1 MKKVHASIC
10 CGPTIKES
18 QVFVSMF
25 KQLSIDGS
33 TYHMPK
39 TRCWATPQRWLLTLD
54 MISFRAD
61 LWNPA
66 NLEKVELP
74 SLEKNL
80 PQNCKC
86 LLSSEPA
93 SPGCVVLVVDADEP
107 QIWFCYVGGKK
118 WTWHEYNIT
127 VEKTRFPFIMS
138 SKKQR
143 EEECAHQSSHRE
155 ASSEFIFKG
164 NCNGERTRISNDG
177 HVTVI
182 LGHSERFQIRS
193 IAAVEGKFYFEMSSS
208 ELGVLEFI
216 PNPTFSTLKFERLP
230 VPHYRWEF
238 AFPHLVESRGR
249 LFLVV
254 QIQDSL
260 SSITLYKMD
269 FSRLAWSMVDGLYD
283 QVFFLGRLHFTASY
297 SAWELGVKQGNVYY
311 LFEDEVYGEDGEVEL
326 LNVFFPGDK
335 YMPSSNYCHGSIDD
349 LPASLLG
356 IHNVLIKA
364 CGFSIGTG

>member
-1 MKKVHASIC
+1 MNLKSGFAMLEARN
-10 CGPTIKES
+10 GPGMT
-18 QVFVSMF
+18 
-25 KQLSIDGS
+25 
-33 TYHMPK
+33 
-39 TRCWATPQRWLLTLD
+39 
-54 MISFRAD
+54 
-61 LWNPA
+61 
-66 NLEKVELP
+66 
-74 SLEKNL
+74 
-80 PQNCKC
+80 
-86 LLSSEPA
+86 
-93 SPGCVVLVVDADEP
+93 
-107 QIWFCYVGGKK
+107 
-118 WTWHEYNIT
+118 HEYSIT

-143 EEECAHQSSHRE
+143 EEECAHQSSHRQ

-260 SSITLYKMD
+260 SSIALYKMI
-269 FSRLAWSMVDGLYD
+269 SRGLHGLGWMVSMTRYSSWVDYIS
-283 QVFFLGRLHFTASY
+283 QHHT
-297 SAWELGVKQGNVYY
+297 
-311 LFEDEVYGEDGEVEL
+311 
-326 LNVFFPGDK
+326 
-335 YMPSSNYCHGSIDD
+335 
-349 LPASLLG
+349 LLG
-356 IHNVLIKA
+356 SL
-364 CGFSIGTG
+364 G